1 MRKTEDKH
9 LFAVFMGNLFAQKK
23 PRKDAVIT
31 ITDQDLVRRI
41 VTVLR
46 MLIGEELQLFDDHD
60 YYLAKIT
67 DIKKNKAITLQIIS
81 VAPNPKPKLEINF
94 LLPLLKKEALEETI
108 YSLTE
113 IGVSSIQLLITD
125 KSQKNL
131 SDKEVARLKKI
142 QIAAAEQSKYFSM
155 PKIAAPIILEKFCTE
170 DNLNGM
176 PALLFDPAGK
186 SVLELLTEI
195 RQKKIFK
202 VFCAIGPEG
211 GLTPNETQLLVRYG
225 FKMCKLTST
234 TLRALQA
241 AAVGAGL
248 LASIL

>member
-9 LFAVFMGNLFAQKK
+9 LFAVFVGNLFAQQK

-31 ITDQDLVRRI
+31 ITDQDLVHRI

-67 DIKKNKAITLQIIS
+67 DIKKNKAINLQIIS

-131 SDKEVARLKKI
+131 SDKEIARLKK
-142 QIAAAEQSKYFSM
+142 
-155 PKIAAPIILEKFCTE
+155 
-170 DNLNGM
+170 
-176 PALLFDPAGK
+176 
-186 SVLELLTEI
+186 LTEI
-195 RQKKIFK
+195 REKKIFK

-234 TLRALQA
+234 TLRAMQA

>member
-9 LFAVFMGNLFAQKK
+9 LFAVFVGNLFVHQK
-23 PRKDAVIT
+23 PRANVVT
-31 ITDQDLVRRI
+31 TLTDQDVVHRI

-46 MLIGEELQLFDDHD
+46 MQIGEELQLFDDHD
-60 YYLAKIT
+60 YYLAKII
-67 DIKKNKAITLQIIS
+67 DIKKNKVITLQIIS
-81 VAPNPKPKLEINF
+81 VSANPKPKLEINF

-131 SDKEVARLKKI
+131 SDKDVARLKKI
-142 QIAAAEQSKYFSM
+142 QIAAAEQSKNFNI
-155 PKIAAPIILEKFCTE
+155 PVIAAPMTLERFCSE
-170 DNLNGM
+170 NKLNGI
-176 PALLFDPAGK
+176 PALLFDPEGK
-186 SVLELLTEI
+186 LILELLTEI
-195 RQKKIFK
+195 QQKKISK

-211 GLTPNETQLLVRYG
+211 GLTTAEIQLLMQYG
-225 FKMCKLTST
+225 FRMCKLTST